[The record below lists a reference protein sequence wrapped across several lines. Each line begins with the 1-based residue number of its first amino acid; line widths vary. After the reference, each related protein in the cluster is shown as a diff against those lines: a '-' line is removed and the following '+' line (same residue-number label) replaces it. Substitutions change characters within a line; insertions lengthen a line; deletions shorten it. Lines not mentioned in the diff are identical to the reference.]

1 MTANTRLDENRLDL
15 PIDEFLVDLY
25 ALGLDSA
32 GVLTAENRKLTAQQ
46 AWPFVAAAYSTNGTP
61 RPCWFIISQCDE
73 IDQLIAYMQRAAIC
87 GNGFLKR
94 RIPGIQ
100 ESYNSMFH
108 YRKRYCI

>member
-73 IDQLIAYMQRAAIC
+73 IDQLIAYMQRAV
-87 GNGFLKR
+87 
-94 RIPGIQ
+94 
-100 ESYNSMFH
+100 
-108 YRKRYCI
+108 RYVGTDF